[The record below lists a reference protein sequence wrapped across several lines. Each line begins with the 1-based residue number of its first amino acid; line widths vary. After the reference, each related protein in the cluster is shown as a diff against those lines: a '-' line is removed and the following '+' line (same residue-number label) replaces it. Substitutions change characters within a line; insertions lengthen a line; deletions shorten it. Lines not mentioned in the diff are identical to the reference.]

1 MGQSAQSSIKT
12 IALNLLAA
20 EKAVRTPDSAG
31 TAPETH
37 ADRIRQIPEPES
49 PTSTQ
54 QLACGSADSAERPDV
69 IGEATRIFKTAWR
82 ILRNL
87 EAEGDHRGAV
97 AALRA
102 CQESFEMLTGLLKQT
117 TDNRLAGV
125 SDECILREVKHRD
138 LKIPI
143 VFKVTYN
150 DDDPRDPDVSH
161 GA

>member
-1 MGQSAQSSIKT
+1 MGQSAQNSIKA

-31 TAPETH
+31 TVPETH
-37 ADRIRQIPEPES
+37 ADRIRQLPEPES
-49 PTSTQ
+49 PTSTPQ
-54 QLACGSADSAERPDV
+54 VSCGSADSAERPDV

-97 AALRA
+97 AALRE
-102 CQESFEMLTGLLKQT
+102 CRESLDTLTGLRRQT
-117 TDNRLAGV
+117 TDNRLAAV
-125 SDECILREVKHRD
+125 SDECILREAKHRN
-138 LKIPI
+138 LKMPT
-143 VFKVTYN
+143 VVHVTYA
-150 DDDPRDPDVSH
+150 DDPPHDTDVSH